1 MQTSLVNFEFEHEKV
16 SVLTCAPSLCHEL
29 SKADCR
35 GLTPKLEQFLA
46 SRPEAPFLALDLDN
60 V

>member
-1 MQTSLVNFEFEHEKV
+1 MQTSFVNSEFEHEKV
-16 SVLTCAPSLCHEL
+16 SVLTCAPSLCQEL

-46 SRPEAPFLALDLDN
+46 SRLETPFLALDLDN